1 MRTRKGFEITRV
13 GEFDGVA
20 RRDDTDDHD
29 SVPIFLVARP
39 PVVLIEYAAL
49 HSVIEKKVRRNK

>member
-1 MRTRKGFEITRV
+1 MAWLDAMIPMIMIQYPF
-13 GEFDGVA
+13 
-20 RRDDTDDHD
+20 
-29 SVPIFLVARP
+29 SLVARP